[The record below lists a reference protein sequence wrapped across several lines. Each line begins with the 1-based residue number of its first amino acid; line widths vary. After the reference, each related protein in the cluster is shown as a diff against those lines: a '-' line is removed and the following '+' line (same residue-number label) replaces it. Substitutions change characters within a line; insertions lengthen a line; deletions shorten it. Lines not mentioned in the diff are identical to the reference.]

1 MFRSGGRMDAPALHT
16 LADLASSGR
25 LHTPV
30 AHVYSVDDARV
41 AYEAFARR
49 TGRGRLVLSFPAPD
63 GERG

>member
-1 MFRSGGRMDAPALHT
+1 VFRSGGRMDAPALHT